1 MRKIFKF
8 QAGTTPNWYA
18 QSSMWDPLTEKTK
31 EGETPQWYKSIY
43 WNAPYNETAQA
54 SLNGWTPELNNTY
67 ASQNLRDN
75 DHGHAADLYTAF
87 QKNKAYTDNYKSV
100 GNDIQSFYN
109 TDGNKMSA
117 EDFVKFYNENAE
129 KIRQYWTT
137 PKVYG
142 SLGARDHNQRFRK
155 MFASR
160 SNSQNSDPWN
170 IGYQEDLE
178 DENGSSTWL
187 RRMDR
192 YEKDFDVKG
201 QIPQSRLHT
210 ITLGDGTTAT
220 VYKKANG
227 DIALY
232 KTPSLNGNL
241 SENSKSS
248 EHSVLENH
256 NTKKSIDWGKLNA
269 FLPDILEAG
278 RLAGSL
284 NNNEKVYQASL
295 AGIRPNLAQ
304 SYNTHRQVVG
314 DETTK
319 QSYYKMAAQGQSK
332 AAKPFTSDADRQMSY
347 MMEAKRVG
355 DDLRAKGDLTDNAEI
370 RRTSDESNQHQWANA
385 QRNTEVANANIVQLN
400 AANAAKQNLL
410 ANKYTADWTSWDN
423 YLKSKETRMRAKQA
437 ENESIGQ
444 QIRAIEYQN
453 NLLTDVNLAALKKA
467 ASDAYDKD
475 PSSEDYAEK
484 LRKYNEYKLKK
495 MLEYYQS
502 MKNPLLYAKSGIK
515 FEYKRKEDLLY
526 KSAKD
531 AVEHF
536 RKMAKMSDD
545 SIQKSRKNPIKLTNH
560 PKTKKMQQGGVAP
573 FTVFTPAALGGE
585 TSVKTTATSTA
596 SEKSKSSD
604 SLDLVKKLFQDAEG
618 LPIDVNLISAQMS
631 KVLKKARAFGEE
643 LSSSDLETLY
653 LQSMQQIN
661 QAKHSQSVYNEA
673 KKIAIN
679 NDAMGEFAVTSDGRY
694 IVQDTDG
701 KIGVASL
708 DDIQKKKLNPLTNG
722 QLISMREVSPN
733 LAFSVGDNLM
743 ETVVSNGIGMTKIAE
758 QLVKL
763 KGTLGSSETTIEGY
777 TRKES
782 NDIKR
787 GMELL
792 ADAPNGIYKTSQYTK
807 DQQQQMKQAYGYI
820 VSMLPKN
827 MKAILTINAYKQ
839 GTTPDK
845 MISYLLNAGAGNT
858 SKFEIDA
865 ISGKAS
871 KSSSSSSD
879 GESKFKYDAA
889 SALISGEGYSEVME
903 FNTGTSYA
911 VKVNGRHTEFQKHSG
926 ENMGQCTMDEA
937 LQSTLKGVLDFNKA
951 TFGGSRLNSSNYNH
965 ILINDG
971 TVIGVDLPVDSSGN
985 PDFSMLRK
993 LQSLDQELLKKG
1005 IEDTSENA
1013 QSVNAACQEAGL
1025 PAKYTNDG
1033 KLNPYSWGR
1042 FAAFQATT
1050 DESALQNKNA
1060 ILGDMIKVADNQ
1072 TREAYKGILQSR
1084 TATKKYDINNGIF
1097 GIGKDELYQ
1106 GTIFVPVKSNYAA
1119 AAMSSGQGMTLE
1131 DVTDMD
1137 MKAQGYDKEKTA
1149 SYKPG
1154 YKLSDLEN
1162 E

>member
-18 QSSMWDPLTEKTK
+18 QSSMWDPLSEKTK
-31 EGETPQWYKSIY
+31 EGQTPKWYKSIY

-54 SLNGWTPELNNTY
+54 SLNEWTPELNNTY

-142 SLGARDHNQRFRK
+142 SLGAKDHNQRFRK

-160 SNSQNSDPWN
+160 SNVEGNDPWN

-192 YEKDFDVKG
+192 YEKDFDFKG

-232 KTPSLNGNL
+232 KTPSLEEEED
-241 SENSKSS
+241 SESS
-248 EHSVLENH
+248 GRGVPEDH
-256 NTKKSIDWGKLNA
+256 NTKKSINWDKA
-269 FLPDILEAG
+269 FLPNLIEAG
-278 RLAGSL
+278 RLVGGL

-295 AGIRPNLAQ
+295 AGIHPNLAQ

-314 DETTK
+314 DEGTK
-319 QSYYKMAAQGQSK
+319 QSYYKMAAQGQSR
-332 AAKPFTSDADRQMSY
+332 AARPLTSDADKQMAY
-347 MMEAKRVG
+347 MMEAKRIG
-355 DDLRAKGDLTDNAEI
+355 DELRAKGDLADNTEI
-370 RRTSDESNQHQWANA
+370 RRTSDESNQHQWANT
-385 QRNTEVANANIVQLN
+385 QRNTEVANANVAQLN

-410 ANKYTADWTSWDN
+410 ANKYTADWTSWDT
-423 YLKSKETRMRAKQA
+423 YLKGKEYRMRSKQA
-437 ENESIGQ
+437 ENDALEK
-444 QIRAIEYQN
+444 QIKSLEYQVDLSN
-453 NLLTDVNLAALKKA
+453 DSELAKLKAA
-467 ASDAYDKD
+467 ASDAYDED
-475 PSSEDYAEK
+475 PTSQDYINK
-484 LRKYNEYKLKK
+484 LNAYKKYKIQK
-495 MLEYYQS
+495 MINYYQNLS
-502 MKNPLLYAKSGIK
+502 TPLLSAKSGMK
-515 FEYKRKEDLLY
+515 VTYKKKDDLLY

-545 SIQKSRKNPIKLTNH
+545 SIQKSRKDPVKLSSY
-560 PKTKKMQQGGVAP
+560 PKSKKMQQGGVAP
-573 FTVFTPAALGGE
+573 FTVFTPVALGGE
-585 TSVKTTATSTA
+585 TSKQVTATSS

-604 SLDLVKKLFQDAEG
+604 KNESLELAKSLFRGVEG
-618 LPIDVNLISAQMS
+618 LPIDVDTISTSVGKLLQ
-631 KVLKKARAFGEE
+631 KASAFGDE
-643 LSSSDLETLY
+643 LSSDDIATMY
-653 LQSMQQIN
+653 LKSMQQLN
-661 QAKHSQSVYNEA
+661 RAKHSKEVYDQA
-673 KKIAIN
+673 KKIAID
-679 NDAMGEFAVTSDGRY
+679 NDAMGEFAVTSSGQY
-694 IVQDTDG
+694 IVQDSSG
-701 KIGVASL
+701 KIGIATL
-708 DDIQKKKLNPLTNG
+708 DEIKTKKLNPLTNG
-722 QLISMREVSPN
+722 QLINMREISPN
-733 LAFSVGDNLM
+733 LAFGKGDALM
-743 ETVVSNGIGMTKIAE
+743 ETVISNGIGMTKIAE
-758 QLVKL
+758 QLTKL
-763 KGTLGSSETTIEGY
+763 KGTLGSSESTIEGY
-777 TRKES
+777 TKHQTNE
-782 NDIKR
+782 IKK
-787 GMELL
+787 GLELL
-792 ADAPNGIYKTSQYTK
+792 SEAPKGTYKYTQYTK
-807 DQQQQMKQAYGYI
+807 DQQEQMKQAYSYI

-827 MKAILTINAYKQ
+827 MKAVLTINAYNQ
-839 GTTPDK
+839 GTSPDK
-845 MISYLLNAGAGNT
+845 IISALLNAGSSNV
-858 SKFEIDA
+858 SKLEFDA
-865 ISGKAS
+865 VTGKGSKGSGES
-871 KSSSSSSD
+871 

-951 TFGGSRLNSSNYNH
+951 TFGGSRLNSAAYNH

-971 TVIGVDLPVDSSGN
+971 TVVGVDLPINSSGN
-985 PDFSMLRK
+985 PDFSMLKK
-993 LQSLDQELLKKG
+993 LQTLDQVLLKKN
-1005 IEDTSENA
+1005 IEDTSDNA
-1013 QSVNAACQEAGL
+1013 QLVNAACQEVGL

-1033 KLNPYSWGR
+1033 KLNPYSWRR
-1042 FAAFQATT
+1042 FAAFQATM
-1050 DESALQNKNA
+1050 DETALQNKNA
-1060 ILGDMIKVADNQ
+1060 ILGDMIKTADDQ
-1072 TREAYKGILQSR
+1072 TKEAYKGILQSR
-1084 TATKKYDINNGIF
+1084 TATKKYDISNGVF

-1137 MKAQGYDKEKTA
+1137 MKAQGYDEEKAA

>member
-18 QSSMWDPLTEKTK
+18 QSSMWDPLSEKTK
-31 EGETPQWYKSIY
+31 EGQTPKWYKSIY

-54 SLNGWTPELNNTY
+54 SLNEWTPELNNTY

-142 SLGARDHNQRFRK
+142 SLGAKDHNQRFRK

-160 SNSQNSDPWN
+160 SNVEGNDPWN

-192 YEKDFDVKG
+192 YEKDFDFKG

-232 KTPSLNGNL
+232 KTPSINGNL
-241 SENSKSS
+241 NEGSGGGVQEQ
-248 EHSVLENH
+248 H
-256 NTKKSIDWGKLNA
+256 NTKKSINWDKLNA
-269 FLPDILEAG
+269 FLPDMLEAG

-304 SYNTHRQVVG
+304 SYNTHRQIVG
-314 DETTK
+314 DEGTK
-319 QSYYKMAAQGQSK
+319 QSYYKMAAQGQSR
-332 AAKPFTSDADRQMSY
+332 AARSLTPDADKQMAY
-347 MMEAKRVG
+347 MMEAKHIG
-355 DDLRAKGDLTDNAEI
+355 DELRAKGDLADNAEI
-370 RRTSDESNQHQWANA
+370 RRTSDESNQHQWANT
-385 QRNTEVANANIVQLN
+385 QRNTEVTNANIAQLN

-453 NLLTDVNLAALKKA
+453 DLLTDTNLAALKKA

-495 MLEYYQS
+495 ILGYYQS

-585 TSVKTTATSTA
+585 TSVKTTATSTP
-596 SEKSKSSD
+596 SEKSKSSN

-618 LPIDVNLISAQMS
+618 LPIDVNLISTQMS

-653 LQSMQQIN
+653 LQSMRQIN

-679 NDAMGEFAVTSDGRY
+679 NDAMGEFAVTSDGNY

-701 KIGVASL
+701 KIGVATL
-708 DDIQKKKLNPLTNG
+708 NDIQKKKLNPLTNG

-733 LAFSVGDNLM
+733 LAFGKGDALM
-743 ETVVSNGIGMTKIAE
+743 ETVISNGIGMTKIAE
-758 QLVKL
+758 QLTKL
-763 KGTLGSSETTIEGY
+763 KGTLGSSEQTIEGY
-777 TRKES
+777 TKHQTNE
-782 NDIKR
+782 IKK
-787 GMELL
+787 GLELL
-792 ADAPNGIYKTSQYTK
+792 SEAPKGIYKYTQYTK
-807 DQQQQMKQAYGYI
+807 DQQEQIKQAYSYI

-827 MKAILTINAYKQ
+827 MKAVLTINAYNQ
-839 GTTPDK
+839 ETSLDEI
-845 MISYLLNAGAGNT
+845 ISALLNAGSSNV
-858 SKFEIDA
+858 SKLEFDA
-865 ISGKAS
+865 VTGKAS
-871 KSSSSSSD
+871 KGSRES

-951 TFGGSRLNSSNYNH
+951 TFGGSRLNSTAYNH

-971 TVIGVDLPVDSSGN
+971 TVVGVDLPINSSGN
-985 PDFSMLRK
+985 PDFSMLKK
-993 LQSLDQELLKKG
+993 LQTLDQVLLKKN
-1005 IEDTSENA
+1005 IEDTSDNA
-1013 QSVNAACQEAGL
+1013 QLVNAACQEVGL
-1025 PAKYTNDG
+1025 PAKYNSDG

-1042 FAAFQATT
+1042 FAAFQATM
-1050 DESALQNKNA
+1050 DETALQNKNA
-1060 ILGDMIKVADNQ
+1060 ILGDMIKTADNQ
-1072 TREAYKGILQSR
+1072 TKEAYKGILQSR
-1084 TATKKYDINNGIF
+1084 TATKKYDISNGVF

-1137 MKAQGYDKEKTA
+1137 MKAQGYDEEKAA